1 MQAKLTLRP
10 EEQLIDNGKKLAKQ
24 SGKSLSQ
31 IVADYFTMPLSQ
43 QSHQNTFI
51 NFCQCI

>member
-10 EEQLIDNGKKLAKQ
+10 EEQLIDNGKKFTKQ
-24 SGKSLSQ
+24 LVQ
-31 IVADYFTMPLSQ
+31 IVAHYFTMPLSQ

-51 NFCQCI
+51 NFR